1 MGEHGVNVTLLSVGA
16 DMPYF
21 IGYEAMPTER
31 LTVLVVRRDET
42 PVLLI
47 PRLEVP
53 RVAAGEFEILTWD
66 EIDDPIDLAAGV
78 AGKPE
83 SVAVGDHM
91 WSSFLIGFRKRWP
104 NASWLAA
111 SQLTSDLRLRK
122 EPGEVEALRQAAQ
135 GVDRAMARIPSEV
148 VFAGRS
154 ERQIA
159 GQLQEMTVEEGHDRA
174 EFAIVGSGPNS
185 ASPHHEPGARIVT
198 EGDMVVCDFGGRWG
212 GYYSDSTRT
221 FVVGEPTAEQTEVH
235 SVVLAANEAGRQAI
249 RPGVLCEEIDSAA
262 RTVIADAGYADYF
275 IHRTG
280 HGIGLEI
287 HEHPYMVLGNDQALE
302 PGMAFSIEPGVY
314 LPNYFGVR
322 IEDIVV
328 CEEDGVNS
336 LNESSRTLNTV
347 A

>member
-1 MGEHGVNVTLLSVGA
+1 MGEKQVDAVVLSVGA
-16 DMPYF
+16 DLPYF
-21 IGYEAMPTER
+21 TGYEAMPSER
-31 LTVLVVRRDET
+31 LTAFVVRADAEPLLVV
-42 PVLLI
+42 PA
-47 PRLEVP
+47 LEVP
-53 RVAAGEFEILTWD
+53 RIPDGPYEIRSWD
-66 EIDDPIDLAAGV
+66 ETEDPVGIAASTIDP
-78 AGKPE
+78 
-83 SVAVGDHM
+83 SRVAVGDHM
-91 WSSFLIGFRKRWP
+91 WSIFLTRLQKEWIHADWLP
-104 NASWLAA
+104 ASEVI
-111 SQLTSDLRLRK
+111 QDLRIIKDAGEIDLLR
-122 EPGEVEALRQAAQ
+122 RAAQ
-135 GVDRAMARIPSEV
+135 ALDRAMARIPSEV

-159 GQLQEMTVEEGHDRA
+159 GQLQEMTVEEGHDQA

-314 LPNYFGVR
+314 LPHNFGVR

-328 CEEDGVNS
+328 CEKEGVNS
-336 LNESSRTLNTV
+336 LNESSRTLNSV